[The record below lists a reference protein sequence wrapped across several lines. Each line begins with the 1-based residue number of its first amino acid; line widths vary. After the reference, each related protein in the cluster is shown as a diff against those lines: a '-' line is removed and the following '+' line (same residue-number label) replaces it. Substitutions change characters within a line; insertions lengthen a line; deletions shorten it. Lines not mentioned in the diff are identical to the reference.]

1 MKLPICG
8 KFFGT
13 VFIQRK
19 SEKVKEERLVMDLFI
34 FFFENRLTFKLRST
48 VFFFFFFSSFRSI
61 YIYTAPRNA
70 PSHPKS
76 FSCVSQVRG
85 CGNESLEGFSIST
98 LIFSSLGLILDA
110 ALGNP
115 VKLYHLVARV
125 SARGRAACLCSCM
138 GATAR
143 LQGLL
148 SACNI
153 HAVRETICSCG
164 LCCLLLF
171 AEVLH

>member
-1 MKLPICG
+1 MP
-8 KFFGT
+8 
-13 VFIQRK
+13 
-19 SEKVKEERLVMDLFI
+19 
-34 FFFENRLTFKLRST
+34 
-48 VFFFFFFSSFRSI
+48 
-61 YIYTAPRNA
+61 P
-70 PSHPKS
+70 HPKS
-76 FSCVSQVRG
+76 FSCVSQVQG
-85 CGNESLEGFSIST
+85 YGNESVEGFSIST

-125 SARGRAACLCSCM
+125 RACGRAACLCSCM

-153 HAVRETICSCG
+153 HAVRETVCSCG

-171 AEVLH
+171 AEVLR